1 MGTCQGGAVHD
12 YAPADGRG
20 ENELM
25 AARERVLVLYR
36 VAVPLMLILLL
47 LAWLDEVFPGDA
59 LQGILIPA
67 MYLVAFGAPVAWVV
81 ALTLAVQH
89 RREWRLVLPLALFVL
104 AGVLLTCAVFLDSPT
119 AAYVGGAL
127 LVITAVQATW
137 IGWAPVLAR
146 PRPRFH
152 PLGVLRLAA
161 SRASDLGTRLR
172 AFLVGEVFILAAI
185 IVLSSGK
192 WRAGAVALLL
202 GVALGSV
209 NWRLLSRFTG
219 RAITTRTHIAAL
231 AVLALLALAA
241 ITGRHGGGAEHAA
254 DPESAA
260 GELPAEGEVD
270 WCGVWGSGATVIV
283 VGAETIRRST
293 DGGSTWRSRAT
304 GTSGSLCGVG
314 GSASIVVVV
323 GQWGALLR
331 STDGGTT
338 WSRRDSGSDR
348 HWLHGVW
355 VSDSLAF
362 AVGGDRLIR
371 SLDAGSTWSPLPL
384 PDSMRAYDLTE
395 TWGNRRFAVVAS
407 KMGIYRST
415 DGGGSWARVWRSEDH
430 VITGT
435 WGAGDTILAV
445 GSRRTIIRSADGGAT
460 WTRVLGEPSPPLRQP
475 GGSPVDTHPSPYLR
489 SVAGSG
495 STFVAVGARGAML
508 RSTDGGAT
516 WGDIDS
522 GTMHHLSAIWG
533 SDSLFVAV
541 GSAGTILVS
550 RDGGARW
557 AMLRSSDQ
565 GATGQPVNGKDASL
579 P

>member
-1 MGTCQGGAVHD
+1 
-12 YAPADGRG
+12 
-20 ENELM
+20 M
-25 AARERVLVLYR
+25 AARERVEVWYR

-47 LAWLDEVFPGDA
+47 LAWLDEVLPGDA

-67 MYLVAFGAPVAWVV
+67 TYLIAFGAPVAWVV
-81 ALTLAVQH
+81 ALTAAVQH
-89 RREWRLVLPLALFVL
+89 RQEGRLVLPLALFVL
-104 AGVLLTCAVFLDSPT
+104 AGVLLAWAAFRESSI
-119 AAYVGGAL
+119 AAYSGGA
-127 LVITAVQATW
+127 VMMIAAVQATW

-152 PLGVLRLAA
+152 PLRLLWLAA
-161 SRASDLGTRLR
+161 SRASDLARRVR
-172 AFLVGEVFILAAI
+172 AFLAAEVLLLAAI
-185 IVLSSGK
+185 VVLSSDK
-192 WRAGAVALLL
+192 WGLGAVALLL
-202 GVALGSV
+202 GLALLSV
-209 NWRLLSRFTG
+209 IWRLLSRFTG
-219 RAITTRTHIAAL
+219 RAITTRTHIAGL
-231 AVLALLALAA
+231 AVLSLLALAA
-241 ITGRHGGGAEHAA
+241 ITARHGGGAEDAA
-254 DPESAA
+254 APASAA

-283 VGAETIRRST
+283 VGAETIRRSA
-293 DGGSTWRSRAT
+293 DGGSTWRRRAT
-304 GTSGSLCGVG
+304 GISGSLCGVG
-314 GSASIVVVV
+314 GSDSIVVVA

-331 STDGGTT
+331 STDGGAT

-355 VSDSLAF
+355 VSDSRAF
-362 AVGGDRLIR
+362 VVGGDRLLR
-371 SLDAGSTWSPLPL
+371 SLDAGATWSPLSL
-384 PDSMRAYDLTE
+384 PDGMRGHDLTDV
-395 TWGNRRFAVVAS
+395 WGNRRFTVVTS
-407 KMGIYRST
+407 QTGIHRST
-415 DGGGSWARVWRSEDH
+415 DGGGSWTRVWRSEDR

-460 WTRVLGEPSPPLRQP
+460 WTTVLGKRSPPLRQP
-475 GGSPVDTHPSPYLR
+475 GGSPADTDPSPYLR

-495 STFVAVGARGAML
+495 STVVAVGAGGAML

-516 WGDIDS
+516 WGDVDS

-557 AMLRSSDQ
+557 AMLPARDQ
-565 GATGQPVNGKDASL
+565 GATWPE